1 MHSSVRLSW
10 RNCWK
15 AEWQEGH
22 CYFCVL
28 QAESRE
34 ERTWRVHEIFEEWQ
48 EEGVPD
54 LIHVMKY
61 LQSEINPGLPPG
73 GGLASKRDTVISAY
87 YKLRA
92 EKSVLGESM
101 EKMVL
106 KGDQEAAAALSV
118 SRRYCE
124 REPLL
129 GSVSAL
135 LWVPLGQE
143 ELRSQAGGPRW
154 RALRC
159 SLLTLFWLAC
169 LAMLGT
175 ATTIIVQTPR
185 PVPPRL
191 HWWQKDLFYQI
202 EPSLFLDTNQDGI
215 GDINGIRAG
224 LPYLQSL
231 RVGALILGPFFS
243 SLGGSGSPPN
253 LTRINQTVGSI
264 EDFEALIAHS
274 NSLEEWQAVIK
285 VYGSKEDEN
294 ERILIVSSV
303 NADSQWQ
310 DADIVKRSLADLF
323 TRPLLPPSRGNLSAQ
338 EVADAVEQ
346 ALLTPPEAWP
356 SWMLGG
362 PKVGHLGELQ
372 RLFSVLTFTLPGTPF
387 LYYGD
392 EIGLHEQQN
401 NSVMELPPMRWGS
414 YQSPGTARHPTG
426 YPGGVETQISV
437 ELGGPKVGH
446 LGELQRLFSVLTFT
460 LPGTPFL
467 YYGDEIGLH
476 EQQNNSVM
484 ELPPMRWGSYQ
495 SPGTARHPTG
505 YPGGVE
511 TQISVE
517 AELKEK
523 RSVLKLFKS
532 LSQARALEVALQCGN
547 FTLLPSSTTA
557 PSPVLAFLR
566 SWECVHFLILL
577 NFGHQEAALTD
588 HWTPGLPTQGA
599 IVVSSRLDRQGAV
612 ALDTLR
618 LQPREALVV
627 KLFDTGYNRS

>member
-1 MHSSVRLSW
+1 
-10 RNCWK
+10 
-15 AEWQEGH
+15 
-22 CYFCVL
+22 
-28 QAESRE
+28 
-34 ERTWRVHEIFEEWQ
+34 
-48 EEGVPD
+48 
-54 LIHVMKY
+54 
-61 LQSEINPGLPPG
+61 
-73 GGLASKRDTVISAY
+73 
-87 YKLRA
+87 
-92 EKSVLGESM
+92 
-101 EKMVL
+101 MVL

-118 SRRYCE
+118 SGRYCE

-135 LWVPLGQE
+135 LWAPLGQE
-143 ELRSQAGGPRW
+143 ELQSQAGGPRW

-169 LAMLGT
+169 LAMLGR

-215 GDINGIRAG
+215 GDINGIRAS

-231 RVGALILGPFFS
+231 RVGALILGPLFS
-243 SLGGSGSPPN
+243 SLAGSGSPPN

-274 NSLEEWQAVIK
+274 NSLGIRILLDLCSVTLWHSETFNTSSNHTLPDPNTSHLGTVKSALQFWLEQGVAGFRICDAETINSEQALEEWQAVIK
-285 VYGSKEDEN
+285 VYSSKEDEN

-323 TRPLLPPSRGNLSAQ
+323 TRPLLPPSRGNLSQ
-338 EVADAVEQ
+338 DRKWLTRWSE

-362 PKVGHLGELQ
+362 PKVGHLGELP
-372 RLFSVLTFTLPGTPF
+372 RLFSVLIFTLPGTPF

-401 NSVMELPPMRWGS
+401 NSVTELPPMRWGS
-414 YQSPGTARHPTG
+414 YQIPGTARHPTG
-426 YPGGVETQISV
+426 S
-437 ELGGPKVGH
+437 
-446 LGELQRLFSVLTFT
+446 
-460 LPGTPFL
+460 
-467 YYGDEIGLH
+467 
-476 EQQNNSVM
+476 
-484 ELPPMRWGSYQ
+484 
-495 SPGTARHPTG
+495 
-505 YPGGVE
+505 PGGVE

-577 NFGHQEAALTD
+577 NFGHQEASLTD
-588 HWTPGLPTQGA
+588 HLTPGLPTRGA

-627 KLFDTGYNRS
+627 KLFDTSYNRS

>member
-1 MHSSVRLSW
+1 MAL
-10 RNCWK
+10 
-15 AEWQEGH
+15 
-22 CYFCVL
+22 
-28 QAESRE
+28 
-34 ERTWRVHEIFEEWQ
+34 EEWQ
-48 EEGVPD
+48 AVIKVYGSKEDENERILIVSSVNADSQWQDADIVKRSLAD
-54 LIHVMKY
+54 LFTRP
-61 LQSEINPGLPPG
+61 LLPPSRGNLSAQEVADAVEQALITPPEAWPSWTLG
-73 GGLASKRDTVISAY
+73 GPKVGHLGEL
-87 YKLRA
+87 LRLF
-92 EKSVLGESM
+92 SVLTFTLPGTPFLYYGDEIGLHEQQNNSVTELPPM
-101 EKMVL
+101 RWGSYHIPGTAQHPTGSPGGVETQISVEEKMVL

-118 SRRYCE
+118 SGRNCE

-274 NSLEEWQAVIK
+274 NSLDTNQDGIGDINGIRAGLPYLQSLRV
-285 VYGSKEDEN
+285 GAL
-294 ERILIVSSV
+294 ILGPFFSS
-303 NADSQWQ
+303 
-310 DADIVKRSLADLF
+310 
-323 TRPLLPPSRGNLSAQ
+323 
-338 EVADAVEQ
+338 
-346 ALLTPPEAWP
+346 
-356 SWMLGG
+356 LGG
-362 PKVGHLGELQ
+362 SGSPPNLTRINQTVGSIEDFEALIAH
-372 RLFSVLTFTLPGTPF
+372 S
-387 LYYGD
+387 
-392 EIGLHEQQN
+392 
-401 NSVMELPPMRWGS
+401 NSL
-414 YQSPGTARHPTG
+414 
-426 YPGGVETQISV
+426 
-437 ELGGPKVGH
+437 
-446 LGELQRLFSVLTFT
+446 
-460 LPGTPFL
+460 
-467 YYGDEIGLH
+467 
-476 EQQNNSVM
+476 
-484 ELPPMRWGSYQ
+484 
-495 SPGTARHPTG
+495 
-505 YPGGVE
+505 
-511 TQISVE
+511 
-517 AELKEK
+517 
-523 RSVLKLFKS
+523 
-532 LSQARALEVALQCGN
+532 
-547 FTLLPSSTTA
+547 
-557 PSPVLAFLR
+557 VLAFLR

-588 HWTPGLPTQGA
+588 HWTPGLPTRGA

-618 LQPREALVV
+618 LQPLEALVV